1 MSLVSLES
9 RHRASRED
17 LGWQGVLVVA
27 LFPGPQPK
35 GQRSW
40 LTVPRWPLDLRRLR
54 GGGGAKLSAPTHTCA
69 HTHMY
74 RDCAHRDRY
83 AHTHADTYVRTRR
96 RVMCGDTRVNARART
111 RAAAGAP
118 GWWKSWLLDI
128 NLWQLEGLWKAP
140 GLRPDLPSS
149 QGDLPPLPVAPASAW
164 VSIPASLPRA
174 FFLGLGLGRP
184 RRTSACRGLGRLLIP
199 GAPPPSP
206 LPARQ
211 EAARCRLSR
220 TPGP

>member
-1 MSLVSLES
+1 MAGCSGRCSVSWAAAQ
-9 RHRASRED
+9 RAKVMAHSAA
-17 LGWQGVLVVA
+17 VA
-27 LFPGPQPK
+27 PGPPQAAGWGWGETFSPY
-35 GQRSW
+35 
-40 LTVPRWPLDLRRLR
+40 THVC
-54 GGGGAKLSAPTHTCA
+54 THTHVQRLCTQRPICTHARRHVRA
-69 HTHMY
+69 HTETGHV
-74 RDCAHRDRY
+74 RR
-83 AHTHADTYVRTRR
+83 HARER
-96 RVMCGDTRVNARART
+96 ARART

-174 FFLGLGLGRP
+174 FFPGPGLRRP

-199 GAPPPSP
+199 GAPPPPP

-211 EAARCRLSR
+211 EAARCRLFR